1 MRGGSDQTK
10 FGLAWI
16 NSKKLT
22 QCVAAA
28 AGPKRR
34 EALATGARHR
44 KLGAGFYTFLIFKK
58 ESKTLNLNVLLFV
71 FINLNQLIDC
81 LRYSFFFV
89 HD

>member
-10 FGLAWI
+10 FGLAWV

-44 KLGAGFYTFLIFKK
+44 KHDAGLIL
-58 ESKTLNLNVLLFV
+58 SLNVKQAA
-71 FINLNQLIDC
+71 NS
-81 LRYSFFFV
+81 RPFF
-89 HD
+89 H

>member
-1 MRGGSDQTK
+1 MNLLRKAQGARPAPKRAGGPARRLRPNK
-10 FGLAWI
+10 FGLAWV

-58 ESKTLNLNVLLFV
+58 TRRLASFSKTEV
-71 FINLNQLIDC
+71 
-81 LRYSFFFV
+81 
-89 HD
+89 